1 MTNGVALVT
10 PQERLHQR
18 LNDPHTAEIMLQILD
33 KLDVIALT
41 VDSIDGFLRRGD
53 EIMDNVSEGV
63 HELRAAVP
71 ANKLDMQKTATALS
85 ESLPPLV
92 EALPQLTHTLPR
104 LLELTRR
111 LDDPNTAEALD
122 QILNK
127 IELVAFTLNSLDGF
141 LQRSDTVID
150 SVANG
155 IQEMRMVVPVEKL
168 DVPHMAGVLSDSLPP
183 LVDALPQI
191 TQSLP
196 RLLELTRRLDDP
208 DTSEALDKLL
218 DNIGLAAFMLTS
230 LDGFLQRSDT
240 VIDSLAEG
248 VHEIRGLAPANET
261 KLLENVGQAL
271 PQLAAMLPQLVNMMP
286 QITAMLPAMAD
297 VATRLETILT
307 SKEFDALMNSG
318 VFAPRTVGIVGQAGD
333 ALVDSYEASQV
344 NPKPLGP
351 IGLFRALSDPD
362 IQRALGFLVDFGK
375 RFGQAMD
382 EQKN

>member
-1 MTNGVALVT
+1 MTNGAALVT

-71 ANKLDMQKTATALS
+71 ANKLDVQKTASALS
-85 ESLPPLV
+85 EALPPLV
-92 EALPQLTHTLPR
+92 EALPQLSHT
-104 LLELTRR
+104 
-111 LDDPNTAEALD
+111 
-122 QILNK
+122 
-127 IELVAFTLNSLDGF
+127 
-141 LQRSDTVID
+141 
-150 SVANG
+150 
-155 IQEMRMVVPVEKL
+155 
-168 DVPHMAGVLSDSLPP
+168 
-183 LVDALPQI
+183 
-191 TQSLP
+191 LP

-218 DNIGLAAFMLTS
+218 DNIGLASFMLTS

-248 VHEIRGLAPANET
+248 VHEIRGLAPANEP
-261 KLLENVGQAL
+261 KLLENITQAL

-286 QITAMLPAMAD
+286 QVTAMLPALAD
-297 VATRLETILT
+297 VATRLETILA
-307 SKEFDALMNSG
+307 SREFDALMNSG
-318 VFAPRTVGIVGQAGD
+318 VFAPRTVGIVGQAGN

-344 NPKPLGP
+344 EPKPLGP
-351 IGLFRALSDPD
+351 IGLFRALNDPD

-382 EQKN
+382 G